1 MARIIWR
8 PDPWPPPPALPAPT
22 RAPAAAALTIRSDAE
37 CIACEARPAL
47 DAHYRALE
55 AWHAAQELDHT
66 GSSHP
71 YNSPALAGWG
81 GGDR

>member
-1 MARIIWR
+1 MATIAR
-8 PDPWPPPPALPAPT
+8 PACPYPCAGSGCPH
-22 RAPAAAALTIRSDAE
+22 IRSDAE
-37 CIACEARPAL
+37 CIACDARPAL

-71 YNSPALAGWG
+71 YFSPALAGWG

>member
-1 MARIIWR
+1 MTTTAR
-8 PDPWPPPPALPAPT
+8 PACPYPCAGSGCPH
-22 RAPAAAALTIRSDAE
+22 IRSDAE
-37 CIACEARPAL
+37 CIACDARPAL
-47 DAHYRALE
+47 DAHYRALD

-66 GSSHP
+66 GGSHP